1 MDIDECS
8 HEWDFTINEYVP
20 VIESIRKHHPCKE
33 CGVIN
38 YRPEMRQLKTG
49 DLIVLIKEMCEKCD
63 LPSSRIRGHIEQIKQ
78 MKRDGVLDDVII
90 DTVMS
95 EALYGRYQ

>member
-38 YRPEMRQLKTG
+38 NRPEMRQLKTG
-49 DLIVLIKEMCEKCD
+49 DLIVLIKELFEKYD
-63 LPSSRIRGHIEQIKQ
+63 IPRSRMRDHIEQIKQ
-78 MKRDGVLDDVII
+78 MKRDNVHDDDII
-90 DTVMS
+90 ATIMS
-95 EALYGRYQ
+95 AALYDRCQ